1 MKILFIACY
10 SPLINNSAAIETLQ
24 YLNKLSEIKNNEV
37 HLLTVNFPKNSIYYD
52 EALRSMMDNKI
63 KIHVVDGGVVFKKLM
78 PKSSDNSNKE
88 SSNLTLKNKSGNVKK
103 VLRRIKN
110 AVVIP
115 DMYYGWA
122 KKAGKYGIDLMKK
135 ENFNVIFSMHEPPSS
150 HLCAYYIKKQYRNI
164 PWITYWSD
172 PWLKDSTRE
181 KSFIIKKILEKNME
195 KDIVSLADKFIFVT
209 EANKDEYFK
218 DYKAL
223 RDGKK
228 KTFILNRGFDAKL
241 YDKLFHEEIPRLIK
255 KDKINMI
262 YTGEIF
268 SKLRDIKPFIKA
280 IEEIKDE
287 NKEAYNLLNVLF
299 FGNIDDIEGKK
310 KLQNLEVTKVS
321 PRIPFDEALKYML
334 NGDVL
339 LLFGNKNSKQIPAKI
354 YDYFGTKGRI
364 VVIYGDENDPIK
376 RIVKDNKKCIV
387 TENNTQEI
395 KNKIYKVI
403 EMHKNKAIDCE
414 PDFNYEWNS
423 IVEKLNYILEGNEI
437 VNKNL
442 QKL

>member
-1 MKILFIACY
+1 
-10 SPLINNSAAIETLQ
+10 
-24 YLNKLSEIKNNEV
+24 
-37 HLLTVNFPKNSIYYD
+37 
-52 EALRSMMDNKI
+52 MDDKI
-63 KIHVVDGGVVFKKLM
+63 KIHAVDGGIIFKKLM
-78 PKSSDNSNKE
+78 PKSIDNSNEK
-88 SSNLTLKNKSGNVKK
+88 SSNLSLKNKSGNGKK

-110 AVVIP
+110 AIVIP

-122 KKAGKYGIDLMKK
+122 RKAGKYGIDLMEK
-135 ENFNVIFSMHEPPSS
+135 EKFDVIFSMHEPPSS

-181 KSFIIKKILEKNME
+181 KSFIVKRILEKNME

-209 EANKDEYFK
+209 EANKNEYLK
-218 DYKAL
+218 DYKDL
-223 RDGKK
+223 RDGQK

-255 KDKINMI
+255 KDKINII

-280 IEEIKDE
+280 IEEIKEE
-287 NKEAYNLLNVLF
+287 NKEAYGLLNVLF

-310 KLQNLEVTKVS
+310 KLQNLEVAKVS

-354 YDYFGTKGRI
+354 YDYFGAKGRI
-364 VVIYGDENDPIK
+364 FVIYGDENDPIK
-376 RIVKDNKKCIV
+376 RVVQDNKKCIV
-387 TENNTQEI
+387 TENNTQGI
-395 KNKIYKVI
+395 KEKIYKLI
-403 EMHKNKAIDCE
+403 EMHKNKEIDCA

-423 IVEKLNYILEGNEI
+423 IVERLNNILEGSD
-437 VNKNL
+437 
-442 QKL
+442 

>member
-24 YLNKLSEIKNNEV
+24 YLNKLSEINNNEV

-52 EALRSMMDNKI
+52 EALQSMMDQNI
-63 KIHVVDGGVVFKKLM
+63 KIHAVDGGIIFKKLM
-78 PKSSDNSNKE
+78 PKSTDNFNE
-88 SSNLTLKNKSGNVKK
+88 QSSNLSLKNKNGNFKK
-103 VLRRIKN
+103 ILRRIKN
-110 AVVIP
+110 AIVIP

-122 KKAGKYGIDLMKK
+122 IKAGKYGIDLMRK

-150 HLCAYYIKKQYRNI
+150 HLCAYYIKKEYRNI

-195 KDIVSLADKFIFVT
+195 KDIVNLADKFIFVT
-209 EANKDEYFK
+209 DANKNEYLK

-223 RDGKK
+223 SDGHK
-228 KTFILNRGFDAKL
+228 KTFILNRGFDTKL
-241 YDKLFHEEIPRLIK
+241 YDRLFHEECPTLIK
-255 KDKINMI
+255 EDKLNII

-268 SKLRDIKPFIKA
+268 SKLRDINPFINA
-280 IEEIKDE
+280 IQEIKEE
-287 NKEAYNLLNVLF
+287 NIEVYSMLNILF

-310 KLQNLEVTKVS
+310 RLESLDVAKVS

-334 NGDVL
+334 NGNVL

-354 YDYFGTKGRI
+354 YDYFGAKGRI
-364 VVIYGDENDPIK
+364 FVIYGDENDPIK
-376 RIVKDNKKCIV
+376 RVVENNPKCLV
-387 TENNTQEI
+387 TENKVQGI
-395 KNKIYKVI
+395 KDKIYELI
-403 EMHKNKAIDCE
+403 EMHKNKEIDCA

-423 IVEKLNYILEGNEI
+423 IVERLNHILEGSD
-437 VNKNL
+437 
-442 QKL
+442 

>member
-24 YLNKLSEIKNNEV
+24 YLNKLSEINNNQV
-37 HLLTVNFPKNSIYYD
+37 HLLTVDFPENSIYYD
-52 EALRSMMDNKI
+52 ETLRSMMDDKI
-63 KIHVVDGGVVFKKLM
+63 KIHAVDGGIIFKKLM
-78 PKSSDNSNKE
+78 PKNIN
-88 SSNLTLKNKSGNVKK
+88 SSNEKCSNLSLKNKSGNGKK

-110 AVVIP
+110 AIVIP

-122 KKAGKYGIDLMKK
+122 RKAGKYGIDLMEK
-135 ENFNVIFSMHEPPSS
+135 EKFDVIFSMHEPPSS
-150 HLCAYYIKKQYRNI
+150 HLCAYYIKKQYRNT

-181 KSFIIKKILEKNME
+181 KSFIVKRILEKNME
-195 KDIVSLADKFIFVT
+195 KDIISLADKFIFVT
-209 EANKDEYFK
+209 EANKNEYLK
-218 DYKAL
+218 DYKEL
-223 RDGKK
+223 RDGQK

-255 KDKINMI
+255 KDKINI
-262 YTGEIF
+262 VYTGEIF

-280 IEEIKDE
+280 IEEIREE
-287 NKEAYNLLNVLF
+287 NKEAYGLLNVLF

-310 KLQNLEVTKVS
+310 KLQNLEVAKVS

-354 YDYFGTKGRI
+354 YDYFGAKGRI
-364 VVIYGDENDPIK
+364 FVIYGDENDPIK
-376 RIVKDNKKCIV
+376 RVVQGNPKCIV
-387 TENNTQEI
+387 TENNTQGI
-395 KNKIYKVI
+395 KEEIYKVI
-403 EMHKNKAIDCE
+403 EMHKNKALDCA

-423 IVEKLNYILEGNEI
+423 IVERLNNILEGSD
-437 VNKNL
+437 
-442 QKL
+442 

>member
-24 YLNKLSEIKNNEV
+24 YLNKLSEINNNEV
-37 HLLTVNFPKNSIYYD
+37 HLLTVNFPETSIYYD
-52 EALRSMMDNKI
+52 EALRSMMDDKI
-63 KIHVVDGGVVFKKLM
+63 KIHAVDGGIVFKKLM
-78 PKSSDNSNKE
+78 PKSIDNSNEK
-88 SSNLTLKNKSGNVKK
+88 SSNLSLKNKSGNGKK

-110 AVVIP
+110 AIVIP

-122 KKAGKYGIDLMKK
+122 RKAGRYGIDLMEK
-135 ENFNVIFSMHEPPSS
+135 EKFNVIFSMHEPPSS

-181 KSFIIKKILEKNME
+181 KSFVIKKILEKNME
-195 KDIVSLADKFIFVT
+195 KNIVSLADKFIFVT
-209 EANKDEYFK
+209 EANKNEYLK
-218 DYKAL
+218 DYKDL
-223 RDGKK
+223 RDGQK
-228 KTFILNRGFDAKL
+228 KTFILNRGFDTKL
-241 YDKLFHEEIPRLIK
+241 YDRLFHEEIPRLIK
-255 KDKINMI
+255 KDKINMV

-280 IEEIKDE
+280 IEEIKEED
-287 NKEAYNLLNVLF
+287 KEAYSLLNVLF

-310 KLQNLEVTKVS
+310 KLQNLEVANVS

-354 YDYFGTKGRI
+354 YDYFGVKGRI
-364 VVIYGDENDPIK
+364 FVIYGDENDPIK
-376 RIVKDNKKCIV
+376 RVVQDNKKCIV
-387 TENNTQEI
+387 TENNTQGI
-395 KNKIYKVI
+395 KDEIYKVI
-403 EMHKNKAIDCE
+403 EMHKNKTLHCD

-423 IVEKLNYILEGNEI
+423 IVERLNNILEGSD
-437 VNKNL
+437 
-442 QKL
+442 

>member
-24 YLNKLSEIKNNEV
+24 YLNKLSEINNNEV

-52 EALRSMMDNKI
+52 EALRSMMDDKI
-63 KIHVVDGGVVFKKLM
+63 KIHAVDGGIIFKKLM
-78 PKSSDNSNKE
+78 PKSIDNSNKK
-88 SSNLTLKNKSGNVKK
+88 SSNLSLKNKSGNGKK

-110 AVVIP
+110 AIVIP

-122 KKAGKYGIDLMKK
+122 RKAGKYGIDLMEK
-135 ENFNVIFSMHEPPSS
+135 EKFDVIFSMHEPPSS

-181 KSFIIKKILEKNME
+181 KSFIVKKILEKNME

-209 EANKDEYFK
+209 EANKNEYLK
-218 DYKAL
+218 DYKDL
-223 RDGKK
+223 RDGQK

-255 KDKINMI
+255 KDKINI
-262 YTGEIF
+262 VYTGEIF

-280 IEEIKDE
+280 IEEIKEE
-287 NKEAYNLLNVLF
+287 NKEAYGLLNVLF

-310 KLQNLEVTKVS
+310 KLQNLEVAKVS

-354 YDYFGTKGRI
+354 YDYFGAKGRI
-364 VVIYGDENDPIK
+364 FVIYGDENDPIK
-376 RIVKDNKKCIV
+376 RVVQDNQKCIV
-387 TENNTQEI
+387 TENNTQGI
-395 KNKIYKVI
+395 KEKIYKVI
-403 EMHKNKAIDCE
+403 EMHKNKAIDCA

-423 IVEKLNYILEGNEI
+423 IVERLNNILEGSD
-437 VNKNL
+437 
-442 QKL
+442 

>member
-1 MKILFIACY
+1 MKILFVACY

-24 YLNKLSEIKNNEV
+24 YLNKLSEINNNEV

-52 EALRSMMDNKI
+52 ETLRSMMDVEI
-63 KIHVVDGGVVFKKLM
+63 KIHVVDGGIIFKKLM
-78 PKSSDNSNKE
+78 PRNAD
-88 SSNLTLKNKSGNVKK
+88 SSNEKYSNLSLKSKSGNGKK

-110 AVVIP
+110 AIVIP

-122 KKAGKYGIDLMKK
+122 KKAGKYGIDLMEK
-135 ENFNVIFSMHEPPSS
+135 EKFDVIFSMHEPPSS

-181 KSFIIKKILEKNME
+181 KSFIVKKILEKNME

-209 EANKDEYFK
+209 EANKNEYLK
-218 DYKAL
+218 DYKDL
-223 RDGKK
+223 NDGRK
-228 KTFILNRGFDAKL
+228 KTYILNRGFDAKL
-241 YDKLFHEEIPRLIK
+241 YDKLFHEQIPNLIE
-255 KDKINMI
+255 KDKINII

-280 IEEIKDE
+280 IEEIREED
-287 NKEAYNLLNVLF
+287 KEAYCLLNVLF

-310 KLQNLEVTKVS
+310 KLQNLEVAKVS

-354 YDYFGTKGRI
+354 YDYFGAKGKI
-364 VVIYGDENDPIK
+364 LVIYGDENDPIK
-376 RIVKDNKKCIV
+376 RVVENNPKCIT
-387 TENNTQEI
+387 TENNVQGI
-395 KNKIYKVI
+395 KNKIYDLI
-403 EMHKNKAIDCE
+403 EMHKSNKIECA

-423 IVEKLNYILEGNEI
+423 IVERLNNILEGSD
-437 VNKNL
+437 
-442 QKL
+442 